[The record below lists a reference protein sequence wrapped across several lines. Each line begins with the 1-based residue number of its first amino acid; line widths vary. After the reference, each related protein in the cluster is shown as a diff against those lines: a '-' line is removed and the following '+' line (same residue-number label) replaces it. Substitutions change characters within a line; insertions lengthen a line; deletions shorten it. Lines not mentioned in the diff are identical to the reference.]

1 MFCGALHRC
10 ASPILGSGNRLDF
23 WSLPLPDRPVFGDGI
38 FQQQTG
44 SKQMRKINLFNR
56 NTNLPSYRR
65 KPVSG
70 GIIENRHTAE
80 ARCLG
85 QAKRGLAPQEIFH
98 CETMKNINVC
108 DAGAHIRSHWIPA
121 FAGMTA
127 KICGMT
133 AIIIAALF
141 AVPAMATQDEID
153 QKTVTSKYYVDQ
165 GLATKQ
171 DTITIDKVVFI
182 KNPKTGENT
191 YVPAIVATNAAG
203 TALNGNT
210 IGVLDRGSIADT
222 GYSLDDGFSTNNNSL
237 NMDNFVPTVRAVA
250 EALSNIKSSKQD
262 ILSGAAGSVVTYTGT
277 EGSVGST
284 AVSSAATYNGTTLT
298 NGNDIANIAAVE
310 TAVAAVETA
319 KQDKMTCAGYVPG
332 HENDIDY
339 CWLYGDI
346 QVAAAAAPQCT
357 QENEACDPKKPNCCS
372 GLSCYKS
379 DTNPGVYQCM

>member
-1 MFCGALHRC
+1 
-10 ASPILGSGNRLDF
+10 
-23 WSLPLPDRPVFGDGI
+23 
-38 FQQQTG
+38 
-44 SKQMRKINLFNR
+44 MRKINLFNR

-70 GIIENRHTAE
+70 GIVENRHTAE
-80 ARCLG
+80 ARCPG

-127 KICGMT
+127 
-133 AIIIAALF
+133 IIIAALF

-165 GLATKQ
+165 ELATKQ
-171 DTITIDKVVFI
+171 DTIATDKVLFYQ
-182 KNPKTGENT
+182 NPKTGENT
-191 YVPAIVATNAAG
+191 YVPALVATNAAG

-210 IGVLDRGSIADT
+210 VGVLDLGSINNT
-222 GYSLDDGFSTNNNSL
+222 GYNLYNDFYTNNNSL
-237 NMDNFVPTVRAVA
+237 NTDNFVPTVRAVA
-250 EALSNIKSSKQD
+250 YALSDIKGSIALKQD
-262 ILSGAAGSVVTYTGT
+262 RLSGAAGSVVTYTGT
-277 EGSVGST
+277 AGSVSST
-284 AVSSAATYNGTTLT
+284 AVSSGATYNGTTLT
-298 NGNDIANIAAVE
+298 NGNNIANIAAVE

-332 HENDIDY
+332 HENDINY

-357 QENEACDPKKPNCCS
+357 QKNEACDPEKPNCCS
-372 GLSCYKS
+372 GLSCGESGKNSGIY
-379 DTNPGVYQCM
+379 VCV

>member
-1 MFCGALHRC
+1 
-10 ASPILGSGNRLDF
+10 
-23 WSLPLPDRPVFGDGI
+23 
-38 FQQQTG
+38 
-44 SKQMRKINLFNR
+44 
-56 NTNLPSYRR
+56 
-65 KPVSG
+65 
-70 GIIENRHTAE
+70 
-80 ARCLG
+80 
-85 QAKRGLAPQEIFH
+85 
-98 CETMKNINVC
+98 
-108 DAGAHIRSHWIPA
+108 
-121 FAGMTA
+121 MTA

-165 GLATKQ
+165 ELATKQ

-222 GYSLDDGFSTNNNSL
+222 GYSLDDGFYTNNNSL
-237 NMDNFVPTVRAVA
+237 NMDSFIPTVRAVA
-250 EALSNIKSSKQD
+250 VALSKIKSSKQD
-262 ILSGAAGSVVTYTGT
+262 ILNGAAGSVVTYTGT
-277 EGSVGST
+277 EGLVGST

-298 NGNDIANIAAVE
+298 NGGDIANIAAVE
-310 TAVAAVETA
+310 TAVGT